1 MLADYVWCDCIY
13 VQVVQCVVGNQFAIT
28 LARVLADYMCCD
40 CMYVP
45 VVKCGVGNQFAI
57 TLGKGVS

>member
-1 MLADYVWCDCIY
+1 M
-13 VQVVQCVVGNQFAIT
+13 
-28 LARVLADYMCCD
+28 LADYMCCD

-45 VVKCGVGNQFAI
+45 VLADYMWCDCMYVPVVKCVAGNQFAI